1 MSFLLKEI
9 NLNKLNRLSHNL
21 TRYCLIYRIK
31 GGRLIKFKERLIQNL
46 KEHPGLYN
54 EIRAELITSRL
65 IRDTE
70 KKEVNYVDDPQQDKL
85 LDQIND
91 QQLIDSIIINLNYF
105 IEYEREMREGDL

>member
-1 MSFLLKEI
+1 M
-9 NLNKLNRLSHNL
+9 
-21 TRYCLIYRIK
+21 
-31 GGRLIKFKERLIQNL
+31 
-46 KEHPGLYN
+46 
-54 EIRAELITSRL
+54 

-70 KKEVNYVDDPQQDKL
+70 KEEASYVDDPQQDNL